1 MTERPKT
8 ISIGLAWYEVLLCLI
23 AAVPGAAN
31 GSPALGL
38 LCAIAA
44 GIAFGVWRVARIL
57 GEMLEYKKLEVGM
70 YDEEPA

>member
-8 ISIGLAWYEVLLCLI
+8 IRIGLAWYEVLLCLV
-23 AAVPGAAN
+23 AVVPGATG

-38 LCAIAA
+38 LCALGA

-57 GEMLEYKKLEVGM
+57 GETLEYKKIESGV